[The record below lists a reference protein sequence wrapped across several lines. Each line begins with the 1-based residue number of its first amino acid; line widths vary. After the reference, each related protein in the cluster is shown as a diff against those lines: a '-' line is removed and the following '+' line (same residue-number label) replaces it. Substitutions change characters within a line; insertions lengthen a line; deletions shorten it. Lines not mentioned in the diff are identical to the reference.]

1 MSIKIVSICEL
12 FEELRKIGVDE
23 RAFPIFRD
31 KANLLLLKIYDID
44 SRAATILKQEF
55 LSAGGD
61 AAIHK
66 DVIKFEKA
74 TTSVLLIGTMRTYN
88 EVLRKL
94 EYQPFFGLDSIREE
108 LKEAILTLE
117 VQNTQENTHKTPKI
131 MGILNVSP
139 DSFYSGSRLLDETSA
154 LNRTEE
160 MIKEGADILDVGG
173 ESTRPGALPLSD
185 EEELNRV
192 IPVISSIRKKFKD
205 IPISVDT
212 YKVKVAKEAIEAGAT
227 ILNIIS
233 LTEEMIEFLECI
245 ETPFIFMHMRGTP
258 KDMQNYTDYSDVI
271 KEILLYF
278 QEKITYLEKRGIKR
292 ERIIIDPGIGF
303 AKTAKQNFEIL
314 RSLKAFK
321 IFGLPVLVGH
331 SRKSFLGK
339 LLNEAEPEERLSGT
353 LAVTAYAAMNEADI
367 IRVHDVK
374 ENIEVL
380 KVIEEIQL
388 CQELT

>member
-1 MSIKIVSICEL
+1 MPIKIVNICEL

-31 KANLLLLKIYDID
+31 KAKLLLLKIYDID
-44 SRAATILKQEF
+44 SRAATVLKQEF
-55 LSAGGD
+55 LSSGGD
-61 AAIHK
+61 AAVHR
-66 DVIKFEKA
+66 DVIKFEKP
-74 TTSVLLIGTMRTYN
+74 TTSVLLIGNMRTYN

-94 EYQPFFGLDSIREE
+94 EYQPFFGLDSIRNE
-108 LKEAILTLE
+108 LKEAILTLKE
-117 VQNTQENTHKTPKI
+117 EDIYKTPKI

-139 DSFYSGSRLLDETSA
+139 DSFYSGSRLLDESSV
-154 LNRTEE
+154 LNRIEE
-160 MIKEGADILDVGG
+160 MIKDGADILDVGG
-173 ESTRPGALPLSD
+173 ESTRPGSLPLSVD
-185 EEELNRV
+185 EELNRV
-192 IPVISSIRKKFKD
+192 IPVISSVRERFKD

-227 ILNIIS
+227 ILNIIN

-258 KDMQNYTDYSDVI
+258 KDMQNYTDYTDLI
-271 KEILLYF
+271 KEILLF
-278 QEKITYLEKRGIKR
+278 FKEKITYLEERGIKR

-321 IFGLPVLVGH
+321 IFGLPDLIGH

-339 LLNEAEPEERLSGT
+339 LLSGVEPEERLSGT
-353 LAVTAYAAMNEADI
+353 LAVTAYAAMNGADI

-374 ENIEVL
+374 ENFEVL
-380 KVIEEIQL
+380 KVIREIQL

>member
-1 MSIKIVSICEL
+1 MPIKIVSICEL

-139 DSFYSGSRLLDETSA
+139 DSFYSGSRLLDESSV

-192 IPVISSIRKKFKD
+192 IPVISSIRKKFID

-292 ERIIIDPGIGF
+292 ERMIIDPGIGF

>member
-1 MSIKIVSICEL
+1 MPKKIVSICEL

-192 IPVISSIRKKFKD
+192 IPVISSIRKKFKE
-205 IPISVDT
+205 
-212 YKVKVAKEAIEAGAT
+212 Y
-227 ILNIIS
+227 
-233 LTEEMIEFLECI
+233 C
-245 ETPFIFMHMRGTP
+245 FI
-258 KDMQNYTDYSDVI
+258 
-271 KEILLYF
+271 
-278 QEKITYLEKRGIKR
+278 
-292 ERIIIDPGIGF
+292 
-303 AKTAKQNFEIL
+303 
-314 RSLKAFK
+314 
-321 IFGLPVLVGH
+321 
-331 SRKSFLGK
+331 
-339 LLNEAEPEERLSGT
+339 
-353 LAVTAYAAMNEADI
+353 
-367 IRVHDVK
+367 
-374 ENIEVL
+374 
-380 KVIEEIQL
+380 
-388 CQELT
+388 

>member
-1 MSIKIVSICEL
+1 MPIKIVSICEL
-12 FEELRKIGVDE
+12 NEELKNIGVDE
-23 RAFPIFRD
+23 RAFPIFKE

-44 SRAATILKQEF
+44 SRAATVLKQEF
-55 LSAGGD
+55 LSSGGD
-61 AAIHK
+61 AAVHR
-66 DVIKFEKA
+66 DVIKFEKP

-94 EYQPFFGLDSIREE
+94 EYQPFFGLDSIRDE
-108 LKEAILTLE
+108 LKEAILTLKE
-117 VQNTQENTHKTPKI
+117 EDIYKTPKI

-139 DSFYSGSRLLDETSA
+139 DSFYSGSRLLDGSSV
-154 LNRTEE
+154 LNRIEE
-160 MIKEGADILDVGG
+160 MIKDGADILDVGG
-173 ESTRPGALPLSD
+173 ESTRPGALPLSVD
-185 EEELNRV
+185 EELNRV
-192 IPVISSIRKKFKD
+192 IPVISSVREKFKD

-227 ILNIIS
+227 ILNIIN

-258 KDMQNYTDYSDVI
+258 KDMQNYTDYTDLI
-271 KEILLYF
+271 KEILLF
-278 QEKITYLEKRGIKR
+278 FKEKITYLEERGIKR

-321 IFGLPVLVGH
+321 IFGLPVLIGH

-339 LLNEAEPEERLSGT
+339 LLSGVEPEERLSGT
-353 LAVTAYAAMNEADI
+353 LAVTAYAAMNGADI

-374 ENIEVL
+374 ENFEVL
-380 KVIEEIQL
+380 KVIREIQL

>member
-1 MSIKIVSICEL
+1 MPIKIVSICEL

-31 KANLLLLKIYDID
+31 KAKLLLLKIYDID
-44 SRAATILKQEF
+44 SRAATVLKQEF
-55 LSAGGD
+55 LSSGGD
-61 AAIHK
+61 AAVHR
-66 DVIKFEKA
+66 DVIKFEKP
-74 TTSVLLIGTMRTYN
+74 TTSVLLIGNMRTYN

-94 EYQPFFGLDSIREE
+94 EYQPFFGLDSIRDE
-108 LKEAILTLE
+108 LKEAILTLKE
-117 VQNTQENTHKTPKI
+117 EDIYKTPKI

-139 DSFYSGSRLLDETSA
+139 DSFYSGSRLLDESSV
-154 LNRTEE
+154 LNRIEE
-160 MIKEGADILDVGG
+160 MIKDGADILDIGG
-173 ESTRPGALPLSD
+173 ESTRPGSLPLSVD
-185 EEELNRV
+185 EELNRV
-192 IPVISSIRKKFKD
+192 IPVISSVRERFKD

-227 ILNIIS
+227 ILNIIN

-258 KDMQNYTDYSDVI
+258 KDMQNYTDYTDLI
-271 KEILLYF
+271 KEILLF
-278 QEKITYLEKRGIKR
+278 FKEKITYLEERGIKR

-321 IFGLPVLVGH
+321 IFGLPVLIGH

-339 LLNEAEPEERLSGT
+339 LLSGVEPEERLSGT
-353 LAVTAYAAMNEADI
+353 LAVTAYAAMNGADI

-374 ENIEVL
+374 ENFEVL
-380 KVIEEIQL
+380 KVIREIQL